1 MSVASEILAALELK
15 VGTLFPSFKKAKFAY
30 EIEKNNR
37 KNSTKIYAV
46 KPLGGSSTQGMTL
59 SATFSQDF
67 EVLFSDIY
75 NPKNDTDSQ
84 ITTVI
89 LDLQDKVQD
98 LNKEILQ
105 KRLELTSAKVL
116 LVQLVGISEPNIDL
130 ENNSVS
136 VSATFTIN
144 YRVML

>member
-1 MSVASEILAALELK
+1 MSVASEILAALETK
-15 VGTLFPSFKKAKFAY
+15 VADLFPTFKKAKFSY

-37 KNSTKIYAV
+37 KNSTKIFAV
-46 KPLGGSSTQGMTL
+46 KPLGGNSTSGMTL

-67 EVLFSDIY
+67 AVVLSDIY

-89 LDLQDKVQD
+89 LDLQDKIQD
-98 LNKEILQ
+98 LNKDILQ
-105 KRLELTSAKVL
+105 KRLDLTSAKVL
-116 LVQLVGISEPNIDL
+116 LVQLVGISEPEIDL
-130 ENNSVS
+130 ENNSVTIT
-136 VSATFTIN
+136 ATFTIN